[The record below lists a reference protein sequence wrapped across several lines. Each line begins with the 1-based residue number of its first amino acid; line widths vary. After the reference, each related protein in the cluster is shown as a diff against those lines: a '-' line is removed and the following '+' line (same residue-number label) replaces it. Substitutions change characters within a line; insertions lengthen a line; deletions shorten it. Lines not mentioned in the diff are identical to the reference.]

1 MTSSY
6 KSRLASVTPSEF
18 TQIPAIGKNATV
30 LTARV
35 RLFTYKFYEAYLV
48 LYILISAPGGMDGSS
63 VILNQSKDH
72 GFQCSI
78 RLFERQNTIRQKLL
92 LVGAAVV
99 TQVLLPSK
107 IVGLQPAVELLGNGN
122 SSSTENPLRTIFLP
136 PKRCQTRDDNKSRT
150 ASLKSPNT
158 IRKSPGMGA
167 NHCTAF
173 PFSCRMESPG
183 TLLLLSIPA
192 FTCPCTGRN
201 VKVIP
206 SPAVKEPDR

>member
-136 PKRCQTRDDNKSRT
+136 PKRCQTRDDNNKSRK
-150 ASLKSPNT
+150 ASLKRPNT
-158 IRKSPGMGA
+158 ISGNRRGWGQTIVQLFHFPAEWNLQGRFFCCPSPL
-167 NHCTAF
+167 
-173 PFSCRMESPG
+173 SPVLVLAG
-183 TLLLLSIPA
+183 TL
-192 FTCPCTGRN
+192 R
-201 VKVIP
+201 
-206 SPAVKEPDR
+206 